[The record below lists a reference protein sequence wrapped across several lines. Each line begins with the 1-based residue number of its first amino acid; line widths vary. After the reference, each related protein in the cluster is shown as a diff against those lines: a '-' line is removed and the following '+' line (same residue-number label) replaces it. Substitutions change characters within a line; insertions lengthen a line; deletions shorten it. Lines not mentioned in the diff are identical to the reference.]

1 MKGPAGPA
9 YPARELPIWSNG
21 RTASV
26 SGNTLNSMS
35 KIRPEQMSHR
45 KFLRRG
51 RNVRA
56 LQCSLLFLAALAAAA
71 GVWAALMIPGFGAD
85 S

>member
-1 MKGPAGPA
+1 MSRPAEPA
-9 YPARELPIWSNG
+9 YVARELLIRSGG
-21 RTASV
+21 RTISD
-26 SGNTLNSMS
+26 SGNILYPMS
-35 KIRPEQMSHR
+35 KIRREQMSHR

-56 LQCSLLFLAALAAAA
+56 LQYSLLFLAALAAAA
-71 GVWAALMIPGFGAD
+71 GVWAAFMLPGLGAD